1 MSQGTDASMNAV
13 ALEQALQQ
21 AVAHHQA
28 GQFQDAENL
37 YRAILQTQP
46 NHPEANHNMGVL
58 AVQMKQ
64 PASGLRHFM
73 AALEADPARGQ
84 YWLSYADALLQAGQ
98 PEAAREVLAIARQQ
112 GLQGNEVDALAVRL
126 AGSVQAVCSQPE
138 APHPQ
143 KTAPVSQLIPH
154 DKKAKHT
161 KPEKT
166 SRHKGKSPCPEEI
179 NALVTVFTQGRYA
192 EAANLAQEM
201 TQRFPGHGFGWKV
214 LGAVFKQVGRSADAL
229 APMQKAA
236 ALSPDDADAHNN
248 LGATLQDLGRP
259 KEAETSLRR
268 ALQINPDYA
277 QALSNLGVALQALGR
292 LDESEQSLRRALQI
306 IPDSSEALNNLGN
319 ALKGQGRLDEAE
331 ACYRGALQL
340 TPDHAGAHYNLGIV
354 LHDLGRL
361 NEAEACY
368 RQALEINPNNP
379 LAHNNLGSTLKDQ
392 DRLEE
397 AEASYKRALEIK
409 PDYADAHCN
418 LGATLMA
425 QGRLEEAESSYR
437 RALEID
443 PDNALSHSNL
453 GVTLMDLG
461 ELDEAV
467 VNYRSALEINP
478 DFAGAHGNL
487 LFALNYHPDMSAQE
501 IFRAYQEFDALR
513 GIPLRSTWRT
523 HGNDTN
529 PDRRLRIG
537 YVSPDFRHH
546 SCRYF
551 LEPLLAHHDKTQ
563 VELYA
568 YAELVKEDY
577 MTARYQTYFEHWIPT
592 RSMSDEALAER
603 IRRDGID
610 ILVEL
615 AGHTSGNR
623 LLAFA
628 RKPAPVSLSWLGY
641 GYTTG
646 LSAIDYYLTDEASA
660 PIGSEGLFSEHPWRI
675 ATPAYTYRPS
685 ADMDEVNSLP
695 AQQRGYITFGTLTR
709 SIRVNHR
716 TIRVWA
722 DILKAVPNSR
732 LVMDS
737 FTFNDPPMQE
747 RILARFAEH
756 GITRDRLEIGFHS
769 PPWDVLRG
777 IDIGLDCFPH
787 NSGTTLFETLYMG
800 VPFIT
805 LAGRPSVGRL
815 GSSIL
820 QGAGH
825 AEWIAASEDDYVAKA
840 VELASDMIHLSKIR
854 STLRDKME
862 SSPLRNEEGFA
873 RKVEEAYRKMWKIW
887 CEAKPITD

>member
-1 MSQGTDASMNAV
+1 MIQGTDAGTNTP
-13 ALEQALQQ
+13 ALEQTLHQ

-28 GQFQDAENL
+28 GRLQEAENL
-37 YRAILQTQP
+37 YRLILQAQP

-58 AVQMKQ
+58 AVQMKR
-64 PASGLRHFM
+64 PASGLQHFM

-98 PEAAREVLAIARQQ
+98 LEAAREVLAIAKQQ
-112 GLQGNEVDALAVRL
+112 GLQGAEVEALAARMAEGARL
-126 AGSVQAVCSQPE
+126 EHFTSEDRQPL
-138 APHPQ
+138 Q
-143 KTAPVSQLIPH
+143 KTPPASSPIPQNSQN
-154 DKKAKHT
+154 KRT
-161 KPEKT
+161 KPEKPAP
-166 SRHKGKSPCPEEI
+166 HKGKSPSQAEI
-179 NALVTVFTQGRYA
+179 RTLVTAFTEGRYT
-192 EAANLAQEM
+192 EAAALAEEM
-201 TQRFPGHGFGWKV
+201 TLRFPAHGFGWKV
-214 LGAVFKQVGRSADAL
+214 LGAVFKQIGRSGDAL

-236 ALSPDDADAHNN
+236 ALSPHDADAHSN

-259 KEAETSLRR
+259 EEAEKSLRR
-268 ALQINPDYA
+268 ALQINPNYA

-292 LDESEQSLRRALQI
+292 LDEAEQSLRRALQI
-306 IPDSSEALNNLGN
+306 NPDSSEAFNNLGN
-319 ALKGQGRLDEAE
+319 ALKGLGRLSEAETCYLRALQITPGHPGALYNLGITLHDLGRLDEAE
-331 ACYRGALQL
+331 ACYRRVLQ
-340 TPDHAGAHYNLGIV
+340 
-354 LHDLGRL
+354 
-361 NEAEACY
+361 
-368 RQALEINPNNP
+368 INPGNP
-379 LAHNNLGSTLKDQ
+379 TAHNNLGSTLKDL
-392 DRLEE
+392 DRLDE
-397 AEASYKRALEIK
+397 AEASYRRALEIK

-425 QGRLEEAESSYR
+425 LGRLDEAEASYR
-437 RALEID
+437 RALEIG
-443 PDNALSHSNL
+443 PDNALALSNL

-461 ELDEAV
+461 RLDEAAA
-467 VNYRSALEINP
+467 NYRRALEINP

-487 LFALNYHPDMSAQE
+487 LFALNYHPDLGAQE
-501 IFRAYQEFDALR
+501 IYQAYQEYDALR
-513 GIPLRSTWRT
+513 GIPLHSTWRT
-523 HGNDTN
+523 HSNDRN

-563 VELYA
+563 VEVYA

-577 MTARYQTYFEHWIPT
+577 MTARYQACVEHWIPT
-592 RSMSDEALAER
+592 RGMSDEALAER
-603 IRRDGID
+603 IRSDGID

-615 AGHTSGNR
+615 AGHTAGNR

-660 PIGSEGLFSEHPWRI
+660 PIGSEGLFSERPWRI
-675 ATPAYTYRPS
+675 ATPAYVYRPPS
-685 ADMDEVNSLP
+685 GMGEVNPLP
-695 AQQRGYITFGTLTR
+695 ALDRGYITFGTLTR

-716 TIRVWA
+716 TIQAWA
-722 DILKAVPNSR
+722 DLLKAVPNSR

-737 FTFNDPPMQE
+737 FTFNTPAMQE
-747 RILARFAEH
+747 RMAAQFARH
-756 GITRDRLEIGFHS
+756 GIDHDRLEIGFHS

-800 VPFIT
+800 VPFVT

-820 QGAGH
+820 HGIGH
-825 AEWIAASEDDYVAKA
+825 PEWIAASETDYVAKA
-840 VELASDMIHLSKIR
+840 AELASDIIRLSKIR
-854 STLRDKME
+854 STLRAQME
-862 SSPLRNEEGFA
+862 RSPIRDEKGFA
-873 RKVEEAYRKMWKIW
+873 MKVDEAYRGMWKIW
-887 CEAKPITD
+887 CGNSQ